1 MKRIWSPWRSKFV
14 QSKIKPVGCIFC
26 KAVKQQDGIENLIIA
41 RGNLAFVIL
50 NRFPYTTGHVMI
62 VPFAHKPSY
71 EQLDRATRS
80 EMMELINQTTVVLR
94 KIYQPEGFNVGANLE
109 LPAGAG
115 IADHVHF
122 HIVPRWIGDTNFMST
137 VGEVRVLPEDLG
149 ESYRRLKEGWAKG

>member
-14 QSKIKPVGCIFC
+14 QSKIKPSGCIFC
-26 KAVKQQDGIENLIIA
+26 QAVTQQDGVGNLIIA
-41 RGNLAFVIL
+41 RGDLAFVIL

-62 VPFAHKPSY
+62 VPFAHKSSY
-71 EQLDRATRS
+71 ELLDRATRS
-80 EMMELINQTTVVLR
+80 EMMELISQATTVLR
-94 KIYQPEGFNVGANLE
+94 RVYQPEGFNVGANLE

-137 VGEVRVLPEDLG
+137 VGEVRVLPEDLA
-149 ESYRRLKEGWAKG
+149 ESYRRLREGWSQE

>member
-14 QSKIKPVGCIFC
+14 QSKIKPAGCIFC
-26 KAVKQQDGIENLIIA
+26 EAVKQQDGVENLIVA
-41 RGNLAFVIL
+41 RGDLAFVIL

-71 EQLDRATRS
+71 EQLDPATRN
-80 EMMELINQTTVVLR
+80 EMMELINQTTIVLR
-94 KIYQPEGFNVGANLE
+94 KVYQPEGFNVGANLE

-137 VGEVRVLPEDLG
+137 VGEVRVLPEDLA
-149 ESYRRLKEGWAKG
+149 ESYRRLKEGWPKG